1 MDAFL
6 IVGGGSD
13 SVVSCPNLETRRD
26 SGKGHV
32 TVCSEVSTV
41 VMQLPSPFGR
51 GETL

>member
-6 IVGGGSD
+6 IVGGSD
-13 SVVSCPNLETRRD
+13 SVASCPNLEARRD

-32 TVCSEVSTV
+32 TVCSEVSSV
-41 VMQLPSPFGR
+41 VMQLPSDFGR